1 MRRLFPLLVFIAL
14 ALQITACSQK
24 GNEAEKTQQPGRSSS
39 SFTLIGLDGK
49 KTGFDEFKGKVVLLE
64 FFATWCY
71 PCEVA
76 APDIQ
81 HIYNK
86 YKDKGFTVVAVS
98 EDEGPGAAAA
108 VKKYVQD
115 LGISYPV
122 FMDDAKGGAAKHYGI
137 FGLPTSFIIDREGRV
152 AAKHSGLSP
161 DMLNEM
167 SREIETL
174 LKKPQ

>member
-1 MRRLFPLLVFIAL
+1 MRRLFPLLFFIAV

-39 SFTLIGLDGK
+39 SFALIGLDGK
-49 KTGFDEFKGKVVLLE
+49 KTSFDEFKGKVVLLE

-76 APDIQ
+76 TPDIQ

-86 YKDKGFTVVAVS
+86 YKDKGFTVVAIS
-98 EDEGPGAAAA
+98 EDEGSGAVTA
-108 VKKYVQD
+108 VKKYVKD

-122 FMDDAKGGAAKHYGI
+122 FMDDGNGGAARHYGI
-137 FGLPTSFIIDREGRV
+137 FGLPTSFIIDRDGKV
-152 AAKHSGLSP
+152 VAKHAGLSR

-174 LKKPQ
+174 LKKPL